1 MEKILFLS
9 LGAYRN
15 EAIRTCCG
23 RQILLQASI
32 TLFTILDDATV
43 VEVVLLATLLT
54 SSNAA
59 GVHRNRIV
67 GTDGI
72 VLTTHTVGT
81 LHIVGRKTTKR
92 LGIQNLETYDDA
104 VVDANHKLILGLLLH
119 SCFDLLA
126 GLSVIILEVQVFHPT
141 PR

>member
-54 SSNAA
+54 RGNAA
-59 GVHRNRIV
+59 GVHRDRIV

-81 LHIVGRKTTKR
+81 LHIVGCETTIG
-92 LGIQNLETYDDA
+92 LGVHNLEAHDDA
-104 VVDANHKLILGLLLH
+104 VVDTNHKLAIGLLLH
-119 SCFDLLA
+119 SCFHLLA
-126 GLSVIILEVQVFHPT
+126 IFLWVPNDKMAFF
-141 PR
+141 

>member
-54 SSNAA
+54 RGNAA
-59 GVHRNRIV
+59 GVHRDRIV

-72 VLTTHTVGT
+72 VLTTHTVGA
-81 LHIVGRKTTKR
+81 LHIVSHEATIG
-92 LGIQNLETYDDA
+92 LGVQNLKAHNDA
-104 VVDANHKLILGLLLH
+104 VVDA
-119 SCFDLLA
+119 
-126 GLSVIILEVQVFHPT
+126 
-141 PR
+141 